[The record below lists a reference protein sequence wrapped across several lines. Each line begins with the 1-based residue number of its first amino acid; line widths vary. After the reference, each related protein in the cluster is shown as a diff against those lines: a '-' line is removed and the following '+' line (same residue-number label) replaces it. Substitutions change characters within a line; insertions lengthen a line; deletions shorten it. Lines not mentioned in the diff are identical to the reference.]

1 MPRLASLA
9 VLLWVLALAG
19 CGGSSSSG
27 GDDPASL
34 VPADAPVFFEA
45 TLRPEGDVRDG
56 ALDAAGKVLRTNDPR
71 QRIEELV
78 QQAFAESGDDGGVRL
93 DYARDVK
100 PWLGEKAGVWA
111 ASTDEEGQDSSAV
124 AILSA
129 TDTDKARDTI
139 DRLSKE
145 SDKRFSSKSYEGV
158 DYKSNGEGDAVGV
171 VDDFAV
177 IGTEAEFRRTVAA
190 ADGDGLDDD
199 KRYKDAVGEL
209 SDDRL
214 AHVYVD
220 ARALV
225 DQALRQSDPSERRQ
239 AQQVVQ
245 GLQLD
250 ELGPI
255 AASFSADGS
264 RLAVDGFTSGSAAT
278 TSRGSV
284 RSPARAPRPCSASC
298 PVTRGA
304 RSARRNSARRLAR
317 CTSSSP
323 ARS

>member
-56 ALDAAGKVLRTNDPR
+56 ALDAAGK
-71 QRIEELV
+71 
-78 QQAFAESGDDGGVRL
+78 
-93 DYARDVK
+93 
-100 PWLGEKAGVWA
+100 
-111 ASTDEEGQDSSAV
+111 
-124 AILSA
+124 
-129 TDTDKARDTI
+129 DKAQDTI

-145 SDKRFSSKSYEGV
+145 SDKRFSSKSYKGV

-177 IGTEAEFRRTVAA
+177 IGTEAEFKRTVAA

-199 KRYKDAVGEL
+199 ERYKDAVGEL